1 MKVKTLI
8 IGNGDYESKQVKRLF
23 DEMGNEAVLA
33 ASGRQG
39 MQIASAQHPDLII
52 LDLALHDISAIEVC
66 RWAKLNML
74 TKKVPIIMLGG
85 KKEIKER
92 IVCIKEGAVDY
103 IGKPVDQL
111 EVKIRFDSFV
121 REKLL
126 SDALKIKEMEYNDLI
141 LNVDSLV
148 IFDPV
153 TGLVGKERFQ
163 SIIAKELKRA
173 SRYKSA
179 FSCLI
184 IDVNQGNKDND
195 SCGQGVSD
203 VDLKAISEAIKEQ
216 VRAVDTL
223 ARNGEK
229 GFMLLLTEQD
239 QGTAVMIAT
248 AIAERIGKI
257 PSERIST
264 KEKELSVCIGISS
277 MPDQGI
283 KRAQGIIMCAEYALD
298 KAKKTGEGRV
308 QSARMMEVEKN
319 PWPMKRQE
327 GLPKEETSPRQD
339 KTFC

>member
-33 ASGRQG
+33 ESGRQG
-39 MQIASAQHPDLII
+39 MKIASAQDPDLII
-52 LDLALHDISAIEVC
+52 LDLALHDISAIEIC

-92 IVCIKEGAVDY
+92 IVCLKEGAVDY

-111 EVKIRFDSFV
+111 EVRIRFDSFI

-126 SDALKIKEMEYNDLI
+126 SDALKIKEMEYNDLL

-153 TGLVGKERFQ
+153 TGLVSKERFE
-163 SIIAKELKRA
+163 SIIAKELKRT
-173 SRYKSA
+173 SRYKSSFA
-179 FSCLI
+179 CLI
-184 IDVNQGNKDND
+184 IDVDQGDEEND
-195 SCGQGVSD
+195 EHGQGVSD
-203 VDLKAISEAIKEQ
+203 EDLKVISAAIREQ

-239 QGTAVMIAT
+239 QGKAVMIAT

-257 PSERIST
+257 RSEKIST
-264 KEKELSVCIGISS
+264 KGTELSVSIGISS
-277 MPDQGI
+277 IPDPGI
-283 KRAQGIIMCAEYALD
+283 KRVQGIMMCAEYALG
-298 KAKKTGEGRV
+298 KAKKMGGGRV
-308 QSARMMEVEKN
+308 QSARMLEVEKN
-319 PWPMKRQE
+319 PWPLKRPDR
-327 GLPKEETSPRQD
+327 LPKAGESQTISQH
-339 KTFC
+339 